1 MAKAKLSVT
10 VQEHLAARVHELAA
24 VRSQPLSQ
32 IVEAALGQFLDAQL
46 EAEMAEGYRVMANF
60 DRSLAESD
68 MTSGFET
75 LPDA

>member
-1 MAKAKLSVT
+1 LAKVKLSVT
-10 VQEHLAARVHELAA
+10 VQEHLAARVQELAA
-24 VRSQPLSQ
+24 VRSQQLSR

-46 EAEMAEGYRVMANF
+46 EAEMAEGYRVMASF
-60 DRSLAESD
+60 DRDLAESD